1 MAYIQPNKL
10 LPKTSMVIR
19 PYQCSFISTSGPNI
33 LGKLNM
39 SGVEIPY
46 DSQYTTRITLNPG
59 ATKQPLLYGFLGT
72 HVTFIL
78 LKFTYDETN
87 PLCRI
92 EEEQFVTYYFEDQPS
107 VKRNAGKLLLFTG
120 NSRNKIPQIYLEN
133 PSEIKVTVDALVA
146 DLEQSNVDLSSAKYV
161 TLDNLY
167 YTNILSDSYI
177 SPGHCIS
184 GSTQLQIVG
193 MDDYVQLYLDYNDI
207 LTIQPRHDNN
217 ELKIT
222 TVSDAKIILGF
233 LSSFDMYQAHSRI
246 SWVIK
251 NPQTRH
257 LTKSYPGPDITP
269 PVFNINPN
277 ITPIN
282 PNVYSY
288 PYTDGTSVTVRELI
302 NYYIDSVEDDRDGQ
316 ISRSRIYGTLKK
328 LGESQPL
335 EEINKLGVYTLLMS
349 VYDVANNKSSL
360 NFTIIADD
368 QPPILTLKPIAQFTT
383 GFTMTSADMQIPTVG
398 ITASDIIRK
407 TVDNVYDVVDGT
419 IPNSQ
424 VQILIDD
431 SISGLTP
438 MTIITSPGQ
447 YNITY
452 YVEDSAGNST
462 SKTKVLTYEGFT
474 ILEDGDLFVIPPG
487 MLTMDFKFVGEVGD
501 TTTVEISG
509 QTFIVAYSGETI
521 GSGTV
526 IIDTLIWDL
535 GGPNEYNFGTA
546 SNGSITVFVNGT
558 LYTINFTGRDS
569 LLFTIKNDGP
579 FVPIFNISE
588 TLFVYSYDIGLVQS
602 FEIESN
608 LNWEIDNEYNWI
620 EFSEESGTSDIPISG
635 TTLEKNITGEQ
646 RIGSVNI
653 IGSKHGITVVENI
666 TIIQNSIPT
675 IVENEEF
682 TFSEDIQ
689 LVYMGDEGTTATII
703 LNGVNFLI
711 SKNSENKLIWD
722 VGGVDEHEFEV
733 DGESINVNNI
743 SGQNYIIIFDTVNEA
758 NRPVFTILLD

>member
-10 LPKTSMVIR
+10 MPPTSRVIR
-19 PYQCSFISTSGPNI
+19 PFQCAMIATEGPNI

-92 EEEQFVTYYFEDQPS
+92 EEEQFVTYYFEDQPN

-120 NSRNKIPQIYLEN
+120 NSRNKIPQLYLEN
-133 PSEIKVTVDALVA
+133 PSDIKVTVDALVA
-146 DLEQSNVDLSSAKYV
+146 DIEQSDVDLSSAKFV

-167 YTNILSDSYI
+167 YTNILSDSYLTT
-177 SPGHCIS
+177 GLCMS

-193 MDDYVQLYLDYNDI
+193 IDNYVQLYLDYADI
-207 LTIQPRHDNN
+207 LTIEPRYDNN

-233 LSSFDMYQAHSRI
+233 LSLFDMYQAHSRI

-257 LTKSYPGPDITP
+257 LSKTYPGPDITP
-269 PVFNINPN
+269 PVFNKNPN
-277 ITPIN
+277 VTPVS
-282 PNVYSY
+282 PGVYSY
-288 PYTDGTSVTVRELI
+288 PYVSGTTVTSRELVR
-302 NYYIDSVEDDRDGQ
+302 YYINSVVDDRDGQ
-316 ISRSRIYGTLKK
+316 ISRDRIYTTLKK
-328 LGESQPL
+328 QGQSQPL
-335 EEINKLGVYTLLMS
+335 ESITELGVYSLLMT
-349 VYDVANNKSSL
+349 VYDIANNKSSL
-360 NFTIIADD
+360 NYTIIADD
-368 QPPILTLKPIAQFTT
+368 QPPVLTLKPIAQFTT

-398 ITASDIIRK
+398 ITASDIVRK
-407 TVDNVYDVVDGT
+407 SVDNVYDLVDGT
-419 IPNSQ
+419 IPNSE
-424 VQILIDD
+424 VQILVEDPV
-431 SISGLTP
+431 SGLTP
-438 MTIITSPGQ
+438 MTVITAPGQ
-447 YNITY
+447 YTITY

-462 SKTKVLTYEGFT
+462 TKTRVLTYEGFT
-474 ILEDGDLFVIPPG
+474 ILEDGDVYVVPPG

-501 TTTVEISG
+501 TITVEISG

-526 IIDTLIWDL
+526 ITDTLIWDF

-546 SNGSITVFVNGT
+546 PSGSITVFINGT
-558 LYTINFTGRDS
+558 LFTINFTGRDS

-579 FVPIFNISE
+579 FVPILNISE
-588 TLFVYSYDIGLVQS
+588 DLFVLPHDIGGEEY
-602 FEIESN
+602 FTIESN
-608 LNWEIDNEYNWI
+608 LNWEIDYENDWL
-620 EFSEESGTSDIPISG
+620 EFNQESGVGNASITG
-635 TTLEKNITGEQ
+635 TTVEKNILGEQ
-646 RIGSVNI
+646 KISNI
-653 IGSKHGITVVENI
+653 TLIGSKHGITLTENI
-666 TIIQNSIPT
+666 TFIQNSIPNLL
-675 IVENEEF
+675 ENETF

-689 LVYMGDEGTTATII
+689 LVYMGDEGTTATIT
-703 LNGVNFLI
+703 LNGEDFLI

-722 VGGVDEHEFEV
+722 ANGADEHEFDF
-733 DGESINVNNI
+733 DGESIHVNNI
-743 SGQNYIIIFDTVNEA
+743 NGQNYLIIFDTVNEA
-758 NRPVFTILLD
+758 DRPVFTILID